1 MRREN
6 AGREMPQEIEIKL
19 RVKDVAELQR
29 ALRRLGAHAV
39 PRKGA
44 RVHEINT
51 LFDTPEKNLAGQEHL
66 LRIRT
71 ETPEA
76 SKARHTENK
85 PAQARVTFKRP
96 VKRSNARQ
104 RHKVREEMETRVED
118 GDALAQIF
126 EALGYRPWFRYE
138 KFRTTLGLPKRKRWA
153 KGLLIELDETSLG
166 RFVELEGPPRAIDRA
181 AGELGYS
188 KRDYIVANYWDLYR
202 EECRQ
207 RGATPRNM
215 VFRREK

>member
-1 MRREN
+1 
-6 AGREMPQEIEIKL
+6 MPQEIEIKL
-19 RVKDVAELQR
+19 RVKDLRGLQR

-39 PRKGA
+39 PGKGA
-44 RVHEINT
+44 RVHEFNI
-51 LFDTPEKNLAGQEHL
+51 LFDTPGKNLAGQEHL

-71 ETPEA
+71 ETPET

-96 VKRSNARQ
+96 VQHSNSRG

-118 GDALAQIF
+118 GDALRQIL
-126 EALGYRPWFRYE
+126 EALGYRSWFRYE
-138 KFRTTLGLPKRKRWA
+138 KFRTTLALPKRKRWA
-153 KGLLIELDETSLG
+153 KGLLIELDETPLG
-166 RFVELEGPPRAIDRA
+166 RFVELEGPPRAIDWV

-188 KRDYIVANYWDLYR
+188 KSDYIVANYWELYR

-207 RGATPRNM
+207 RGETPRNM